1 MKEERGRKIKNQR
14 RAVSTDNS
22 SKNVA
27 SLVKYRSKEKLTVHA
42 GVAAAAAALLQ
53 RCVCLSAEKLPNDLG
68 YIKGRSGAGGE

>member
-1 MKEERGRKIKNQR
+1 M
-14 RAVSTDNS
+14 STDKS

-53 RCVCLSAEKLPNDLG
+53 RCLCLSAEKLPNDLG